1 MLAAGFAVCGSG
13 LFAQTVFINEIHYDD
28 AGGDTGEGVEV
39 AGPAGTDLTGWTLIP
54 YNGSNGQSYTP
65 SGTLSGSIPDL
76 GGGYGAV
83 FFAISGLQNGAPDG
97 IALYDGTTVI
107 QFLSYEGSF
116 TATNGVA
123 NGMTSTDIG
132 VSEGG
137 SVEGSSLQL
146 TGNGT
151 VYTDFTW
158 APEATSTY
166 NAFNNGQTFGGGG
179 CGITIDQV
187 QAVCNDLTAGVDDYT
202 LSISYFGVDA
212 SVTVVYAGSGTVAGS
227 DPAVD
232 VNGTIIIS
240 GIPEGEAYSVSFSA
254 PCDGIATISGSS
266 PVCEPP
272 ACGITLGTETVTCL
286 GNTVGD
292 DTYEVSIPY
301 TGVQVGTTVLNNS
314 GSGSIS
320 GDDPASVADGTI
332 IVTGISE
339 ADAYSIAL
347 TSPCEALSVSGS
359 APVCDPLPTLTV
371 INFDEAANWT
381 AGSAAIGSYASDH
394 TYVESGWSFTGGP
407 ALRNGTAV
415 QDGVPGALDVFSW
428 RMNQLATV
436 DWRATYNGTET
447 LTQFGF
453 DVRRWDASPDPNFE
467 VSYSVDGGSNFS
479 SALVTINNTF
489 LDNSSAWKTYSYAIP
504 APAQYAPGNFVVR
517 VLAAGTTERI
527 MIDNFSFD
535 TGAIACALG
544 LGSPSVSCDGFTAG
558 PGNDTY
564 TVTINYTGVQAGAT
578 VINNSGSGSV
588 SGNDPSTEEN
598 GTIIVSGITEGSGYS
613 ITFDVPCETLVIS
626 GSSPSCEPP
635 PSLVINEV
643 DYDQPGTDAAEF
655 VELKNTGATPVDLTG
670 LKLILVNGSTDS
682 PYGTPIILPNTSLA
696 AGDYYV
702 IGSSSVP
709 NVDLVAFTTDGIQ
722 NGSPDGI
729 RLLTANDNII
739 DQMSYEGDMS
749 STEGTGAG
757 TDPNNTAGASLCRI
771 PDGSDTDDNSVD
783 FVLSCS
789 TPGEANAFV
798 DSDSDGTPDCLDLC
812 PGGPEPGSPCDD
824 GDEFTADDTVQNDCS
839 CLGIALDCE
848 GVPGGPAT
856 PGTECDDLNPGTI
869 NDVYQLDCTCAG
881 VVVDCLGIPGGP
893 NLPGA
898 PCNDFDPSTND
909 ETYNEFC
916 ACVGT
921 PCSQNVVLDL
931 RSDVNSDQ
939 ISWEILYQNDAT
951 VVCSGGG
958 YLPGITD
965 PIVESCCLPIGCFRL
980 RVSDSGGD
988 GFVTGGYQLRES
1000 GANGRRIIDNFGNFT
1015 SGSTSAIGS
1024 TYENG
1029 AFCVPI
1035 GDIAPIF
1042 SSCDK
1047 LDWVNNKFIVCHA
1060 DPAVSAEYGV
1070 SNATSGYE
1078 FWFFDP
1084 NGGYSFRRFRSHA
1097 TSDGYGSGATRACHF
1112 KINGWYNSISTPHI
1126 PADILLNVRVRGR
1139 VAGSNLPFGPACQF
1153 KIDAALAACP
1163 RVKLQDDPA
1172 NTSDYSCGV
1181 SRNFGGSS
1189 NPNNRIYANPPQPI
1203 PVVASSAVRY
1213 QFRFRITGE
1222 NVCIVRPP
1230 QTSARMVLNWTNGTP
1245 LECNRT
1251 YEVDVRVS
1259 LDGGATWCFG
1269 PAGSSQAAACAD
1281 TEDWGKVCLVTI
1293 NPCALPNGGGNALAG
1308 NDGQGVQS
1316 VALYPNPNRGDQ
1328 LFVSLSNVQEGVN
1341 TVNVDVY
1348 DLTGKR
1354 VMARTIAVQDGFV
1367 KTNLD
1372 LNGDL
1377 SGGMYMVNI
1386 TSGDK
1391 TYTERLVIQP

>member
-1 MLAAGFAVCGSG
+1 MWMLAAGFSFYAAG
-13 LFAQTVFINEIHYDD
+13 LSAQTVFINEIHYDD
-28 AGGDTGEGVEV
+28 AGADSGEGVEV
-39 AGPAGTDLTGWTLIP
+39 AGPAGTDLTGWSLIL
-54 YNGSNGQSYTP
+54 YNGSNGTEYDSFSFP
-65 SGTLSGSIPDL
+65 GSIPDL
-76 GGGYGAV
+76 GGGFGTV
-83 FFAISGLQNGAPDG
+83 FISTVGIQNGGPDG

-116 TATNGVA
+116 TAVGGVA
-123 NGMTSTDIG
+123 DGLTSTDIG
-132 VSEGG
+132 VSETTSTLDGT
-137 SVEGSSLQL
+137 SLQL
-146 TGNGT
+146 TGTGT

-158 APEATSTY
+158 AASSASTY
-166 NAFNNGQTFGGGG
+166 GAFNNGQTFGGGG
-179 CGITIDQV
+179 CGITINQV
-187 QAVCNDLTAGVDDYT
+187 EATCNDLTVGVDDYT
-202 LSISYFGVDA
+202 LSISYFGVDPL
-212 SVTVVYAGSGTVAGS
+212 VTVIYGGSGSVGGS
-227 DPAVD
+227 DPAVN
-232 VNGTIIIS
+232 VNGTIIVS
-240 GIPEGEAYSVSFSA
+240 GIPEGEGYSVSFSA

-272 ACGITLGTETVTCL
+272 ACGITLGSETVTCL
-286 GNTVGD
+286 GNTEND

-301 TGVQVGTTVLNNS
+301 TGMQMGTTVQNNS
-314 GSGSIS
+314 GSGSV
-320 GDDPASVADGTI
+320 GGNDPATEADGTI

-371 INFDEAANWT
+371 IGFDEAANWT
-381 AGSAAIGSYASDH
+381 LGSVASFTSYASDH
-394 TYVESGWSFTGGP
+394 TYTESDWSFTGGP
-407 ALRNGTAV
+407 AVRNGTAN
-415 QDGVPGALDVFSW
+415 QDGVPGALDVYSW
-428 RMNQLATV
+428 RLRDNTAT
-436 DWRATYNGTET
+436 DWRATYNGTAT

-479 SALVTINNTF
+479 PSLLTINNTY
-489 LDNSSAWKTYSYAIP
+489 LDNSSAWKTYSYTIP
-504 APAQYAPGNFVVR
+504 SPAQYAPGNFVVR
-517 VLAAGTTERI
+517 VTGSNPTERI

-535 TGAIACALG
+535 TGVITCALG

-598 GTIIVSGITEGSGYS
+598 GTITVSGITEGTGYS
-613 ITFDVPCETLVIS
+613 ITFNVPCETLVVS
-626 GSSPSCEPP
+626 GSSPTCEPP

-643 DYDQPGTDAAEF
+643 DYDQPGTDADEF

-670 LKLILVNGSTDS
+670 LKVILVNGSTDS
-682 PYGTPIILPNTSLA
+682 PYGTPIILPSASLA

-722 NGSPDGI
+722 NGSPDGV
-729 RLLTANDNII
+729 RLLTADDNII

-771 PDGSDTDDNSVD
+771 PDGTDTDDNSVD

-789 TPGEANAFV
+789 TPGEVNTFI
-798 DSDSDGTPDCLDLC
+798 DSDSDGTPDCLDVC
-812 PGGPEPGSPCDD
+812 PDGPEPGSPCDD
-824 GDEFTADDTVQNDCS
+824 GDDLTADDTVQGDCS
-839 CLGIALDCE
+839 CVGIALDCE

-856 PGTECDDLNPGTI
+856 PGTECDDFNPGTI

-958 YLPGITD
+958 YLSGITD
-965 PIVESCCLPIGCFRL
+965 PIVEACCLPIGCFRL

-1000 GANGRRIIDNFGNFT
+1000 GANGRRIIDNFGNFND
-1015 SGSTSAIGS
+1015 GLESALSS

-1029 AFCVPI
+1029 SFCVPI
-1035 GDIAPIF
+1035 GDDAPIF

-1060 DPAVSAEYGV
+1060 NAAVSAEFGV
-1070 SNATSGYE
+1070 TNTTSGYE

-1084 NGGYSFRRFRSHA
+1084 NGSYSYRRFRSHA

-1112 KINGWYNSISTPHI
+1112 KINGWYSSLATPHI

-1139 VAGSNLPFGPACQF
+1139 VAGNNLPFGPACQF
-1153 KIDAALAACP
+1153 KIDAELAACP
-1163 RVKLQDDPA
+1163 RVKLQDNPT

-1181 SRNFGGSS
+1181 SRNFGGPSS
-1189 NPNNRIYANPPQPI
+1189 PANRIYANPPQPV
-1203 PVVASSAVRY
+1203 PTVASSAVRY

-1293 NPCALPNGGGNALAG
+1293 NPCAEAAGGGSSLALQG
-1308 NDGQGVQS
+1308 DGEFTM
-1316 VALYPNPNRGDQ
+1316 YPNPNRGDQ
-1328 LFVSLSNVQEGVN
+1328 LYLNVSKVQEGVN
-1341 TVNVDVY
+1341 TVNVDIY

-1386 TSGDK
+1386 IAGDK